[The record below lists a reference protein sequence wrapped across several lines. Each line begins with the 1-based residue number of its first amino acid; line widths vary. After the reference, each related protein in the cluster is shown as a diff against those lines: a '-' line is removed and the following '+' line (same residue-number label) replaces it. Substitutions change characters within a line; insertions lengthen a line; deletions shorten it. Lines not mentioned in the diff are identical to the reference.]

1 MILFFKRRRLGKRR
15 ICLSSMLFLVYRG
28 PWHID
33 ADRVCNV
40 VLYSIVLWYI
50 ILYYITPFAVH

>member
-15 ICLSSMLFLVYRG
+15 ICLSSMLFLVYS